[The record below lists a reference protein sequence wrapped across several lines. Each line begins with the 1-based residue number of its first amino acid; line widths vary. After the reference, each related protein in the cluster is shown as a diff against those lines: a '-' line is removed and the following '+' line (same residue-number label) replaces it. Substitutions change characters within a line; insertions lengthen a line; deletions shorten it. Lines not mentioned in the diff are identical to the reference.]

1 MESLEATIE
10 GSQCPSTTFLN
21 DDYTKAIAFERALIS
36 IPAKCF
42 EKEKGAH
49 YTSAQQAKVSGLVL
63 ALPDL
68 FMQRGRWEG
77 HQRRRSQR
85 QQQQQQQ
92 VPTVPSTSTS
102 SAALGVAPTAA
113 APVTIAASALDR
125 GAATDVALDTSS
137 QPRFNTPLTIR
148 TFATPGPSGRPTVST
163 SRQVSETVDH
173 DSALR
178 QARIGKKRAASSENI
193 GTGSK
198 RARQDVEKYMY
209 TYVLLNGIAA

>member
-148 TFATPGPSGRPTVST
+148 TSATPGPSGRPTVST

-178 QARIGKKRAASSENI
+178 QARIGKKRATSSEDI

>member
-1 MESLEATIE
+1 MGSLEATIG

-36 IPAKCF
+36 NPAKCF

-49 YTSAQQAKVSGLVL
+49 YTSAQQAKVSDLVL
-63 ALPDL
+63 ALPDP
-68 FMQRGRWEG
+68 FTQRGRWEG

-148 TFATPGPSGRPTVST
+148 TSATPGPSGRPTVST

-178 QARIGKKRAASSENI
+178 QARIGKKRATSSEDI

>member
-1 MESLEATIE
+1 MCLFIKRRFRPKNVLDIVFFK
-10 GSQCPSTTFLN
+10 PSSGKRKARWVFL
-21 DDYTKAIAFERALIS
+21 L
-36 IPAKCF
+36 
-42 EKEKGAH
+42 
-49 YTSAQQAKVSGLVL
+49 
-63 ALPDL
+63 
-68 FMQRGRWEG
+68 
-77 HQRRRSQR
+77 
-85 QQQQQQQ
+85 
-92 VPTVPSTSTS
+92 ST
-102 SAALGVAPTAA
+102 PTAA

-137 QPRFNTPLTIR
+137 QPRSNTPLTIR
-148 TFATPGPSGRPTVST
+148 TSATPGPSGRPTVST